1 MCMRIP
7 PGHLDSQWLGSW
19 REAITSLNPLV
30 TAHCVLMQQQYFSVF
45 LSDVIYIIAER
56 RNIKEIT
63 GDAYLFTHQ
72 GGIALFFLNDSLGLI
87 EP

>member
-1 MCMRIP
+1 
-7 PGHLDSQWLGSW
+7 
-19 REAITSLNPLV
+19 
-30 TAHCVLMQQQYFSVF
+30 MQQHYFSVF

-63 GDAYLFTHQ
+63 GDAYLLTHQ